1 MFGDKPVEAP
11 DDIGDGEVIGGDDL
25 AQILGVEARREFGRA
40 DEIAEH
46 DRELPAFDIGG
57 SRGIAGCLH
66 HRNGGRWGAERS
78 NCGEELAAMAD
89 RTHADADQVVGRQL
103 RQRLAIDIVVAE
115 GGRVL
120 FELQPA
126 QPRHYVDAAILGS
139 EERKPLMKEDIRL
152 PFGLPA
158 AALK

>member
-1 MFGDKPVEAP
+1 MTSRKSS
-11 DDIGDGEVIGGDDL
+11 
-25 AQILGVEARREFGRA
+25 
-40 DEIAEH
+40 
-46 DRELPAFDIGG
+46 G
-57 SRGIAGCLH
+57 SRRAESSVEPTRSQNMTVSCRRSTSAGAGAS
-66 HRNGGRWGAERS
+66 RGNGGRWGAERS